1 MEERR
6 REARQRSLLGGR
18 IVFDDRRCTLDCTV
32 RNVSPHGAMVVAS
45 ESFRIPETF
54 DFVIPHRDTAHQAR
68 VIWRRGESAGLALS
82 PLDGPSQQKLRVR
95 PQGGRRQERR
105 ALSLGY

>member
-18 IVFDDRRCTLDCTV
+18 VVFDDRRCTLDCTV

-45 ESFRIPETF
+45 ESFRIPENF
-54 DFVIPHRDTAHQAR
+54 DLVIPHRDSAQEAK
-68 VIWRRGESAGLALS
+68 VVWRRGQSAGLALS
-82 PLDGPSQQKLRVR
+82 PADDPRERKLRIR
-95 PQGGRRQERR
+95 PQGSRRPDKRGT
-105 ALSLGY
+105 ALGY